1 MADTQEAPQ
10 EAPQETTQE
19 DGNVVPGGLLEAQ
32 NALLKMM
39 DSGEENPETE
49 EGEPAEE
56 EESHPVEED
65 NPLEEEPEE
74 SEEDDDYEGTDN
86 RSEEGEDL
94 LYAVTVNGEEQ
105 EVTLDELLKGYSRQS
120 DYTRKT
126 QEISEQRKKAESV
139 AQTWA
144 AETDQIRNERQQYM
158 QTLQNIIDNSGQQFD
173 QFIDVDWDTLK
184 ETNPIE
190 YVTKREE
197 YREVQ
202 DRIKSLQ
209 QQQHAVAQKQAA
221 DSAQLHAQTLHRE
234 HQRLVEVLPEW
245 GDPEKQREIGVEI
258 RDYARTQGFADKEIS
273 DLIDHRSVLVLRK
286 SMLYDKLNSSDVKS
300 KKLKNKP
307 RVVRSGKGASKS
319 TEKRSS
325 RAKSMKRLQQ
335 TGHVDD
341 AAVLLED
348 MMNS

>member
-39 DSGEENPETE
+39 DSDEENPETE

-105 EVTLDELLKGYSRQS
+105 EVTLNELLKGYSRQS

-139 AQTWA
+139 AQMWA

-209 QQQHAVAQKQAA
+209 QQQHAVAQKQTA
-221 DSAQLHAQTLHRE
+221 DSAQLHAQTLHQE

-307 RVVRSGKGASKS
+307 RVVRSGKGASKA
-319 TEKRSS
+319 TEKRSI

-341 AAVLLED
+341 AAALLED

>member
-10 EAPQETTQE
+10 ETTEE
-19 DGNVVPGGLLEAQ
+19 DGNVIPGGLLEAQ
-32 NALLKMM
+32 NALLRMM
-39 DSGEENPETE
+39 ESDEENPETE
-49 EGEPAEE
+49 EAEPAEE
-56 EESHPVEED
+56 EESQPVEED
-65 NPLEEEPEE
+65 ESSEEEPEE
-74 SEEDDDYEGTDN
+74 SEDEEGTDDQ
-86 RSEEGEDL
+86 SEEEEDL

-126 QEISEQRKKAESV
+126 QEISEQRKQADAAVRQHLAEV
-139 AQTWA
+139 G
-144 AETDQIRNERQQYM
+144 QIRNERQQYM
-158 QTLQNIIDNSGQQFD
+158 HTLQNIIDNSGQQFD

-202 DRIKSLQ
+202 ERISSLQ
-209 QQQHAVAQKQAA
+209 QQQHAVAQKQAQDA
-221 DSAQLHAQTLHRE
+221 TTLHARTLNQE
-234 HQRLVEVLPEW
+234 HHRLVEVLPEW
-245 GDPEKQREIGVEI
+245 GDPEKQRELGVEI

-286 SMLYDKLNSSDVKS
+286 SMLYDKLNASDIKS

-319 TEKRSS
+319 TEKRSI

-341 AAVLLED
+341 AAALLED

>member
-10 EAPQETTQE
+10 EAVP
-19 DGNVVPGGLLEAQ
+19 DGNAQEGSLIEAQ
-32 NALLKMM
+32 NALLKLMEPA
-39 DSGEENPETE
+39 EETPETE
-49 EGEPAEE
+49 EEQPTEE
-56 EESHPVEED
+56 EEAQPEEEAETT
-65 NPLEEEPEE
+65 EEEPEE
-74 SEEDDDYEGTDN
+74 SEEEDDEGADDQT
-86 RSEEGEDL
+86 EEEEDL

-139 AQTWA
+139 AQVWA

-158 QTLQNIIDNSGQQFD
+158 QTLQNIIDNTGQNFD
-173 QFIDVDWDTLK
+173 QFAMVDWDSLK

-197 YREVQ
+197 YRELQ
-202 DRIKSLQ
+202 ERIQSMQ
-209 QQQHAVAQKQAA
+209 HEQHAVQQKQAEDA
-221 DSAQLHAQTLHRE
+221 KQLHAQTLHQE
-234 HQRLVEVLPEW
+234 HKLLVDALPEW
-245 GDPEKQREIGVEI
+245 GDPEKQREIGLGL
-258 RDYARTQGFADKEIS
+258 RDYARNQGFADQEIS
-273 DLIDHRSVLVLRK
+273 DLVDHRSLLVLRK
-286 SMLYDKLNSSDVKS
+286 AMLYDKLNSSDIKS

-319 TEKRSS
+319 SDKKSKRT
-325 RAKSMKRLQQ
+325 KSMKRLKQ
-335 TGHVDD
+335 TGHIDD
-341 AAVLLED
+341 AVTLLED

>member
-10 EAPQETTQE
+10 ETTEE
-19 DGNVVPGGLLEAQ
+19 DGNVIPGGLLEAQ
-32 NALLKMM
+32 NALLRMM
-39 DSGEENPETE
+39 ESDEENPETE
-49 EGEPAEE
+49 EAEPAEE
-56 EESHPVEED
+56 EESQPVEED
-65 NPLEEEPEE
+65 ESSEEEPEE
-74 SEEDDDYEGTDN
+74 SEDEEGTDDQ
-86 RSEEGEDL
+86 SEEEEDL

-126 QEISEQRKKAESV
+126 QEISEQRKQADAAVRQHLAEV
-139 AQTWA
+139 G
-144 AETDQIRNERQQYM
+144 QIRNERQQYM

-197 YREVQ
+197 YREMQ
-202 DRIKSLQ
+202 ERISSLQ
-209 QQQHAVAQKQAA
+209 QQQHAVAQKQAQDA
-221 DSAQLHAQTLHRE
+221 TTLHARTLNQE
-234 HQRLVEVLPEW
+234 HHRLVEVLPEW
-245 GDPEKQREIGVEI
+245 GDPEKQRELGVEI

-286 SMLYDKLNSSDVKS
+286 SMLYDKLNASDIKS

-319 TEKRSS
+319 TEKRSI

-341 AAVLLED
+341 AAALLED

>member
-1 MADTQEAPQ
+1 MADTQ

-19 DGNVVPGGLLEAQ
+19 DGTVVPGGLLEAQ
-32 NALLKMM
+32 NALLRMM
-39 DSGEENPETE
+39 ESDEENPETE
-49 EGEPAEE
+49 EAEPAEE
-56 EESHPVEED
+56 EESQPVEED
-65 NPLEEEPEE
+65 ESSEEEPEE
-74 SEEDDDYEGTDN
+74 SEDEEGTDDQ
-86 RSEEGEDL
+86 SEEEEDL

-126 QEISEQRKKAESV
+126 QEISEQRKQADAAVRQHLAEV
-139 AQTWA
+139 G
-144 AETDQIRNERQQYM
+144 QIRNERQQYM
-158 QTLQNIIDNSGQQFD
+158 HTLQNIIDNSGQQFD

-197 YREVQ
+197 YREMQ
-202 DRIKSLQ
+202 ERISSLQ
-209 QQQHAVAQKQAA
+209 QQQHAVAQKQAQDA
-221 DSAQLHAQTLHRE
+221 TTLHARTLNQE
-234 HQRLVEVLPEW
+234 HHRLVEVLPEW
-245 GDPEKQREIGVEI
+245 GDPEKQRELGVEI

-286 SMLYDKLNSSDVKS
+286 SMLYDKLNASDIKS

-319 TEKRSS
+319 TEKRRI

-341 AAVLLED
+341 AAALLED

>member
-1 MADTQEAPQ
+1 MADTQ

-32 NALLKMM
+32 NALLQMM
-39 DSGEENPETE
+39 ESDEENPETE
-49 EGEPAEE
+49 EAEPAEE
-56 EESHPVEED
+56 EESQPVEED
-65 NPLEEEPEE
+65 ESSEEEPGE
-74 SEEDDDYEGTDN
+74 SEEDDEGTDN
-86 RSEEGEDL
+86 QSEEEEDL

-126 QEISEQRKKAESV
+126 QEISEQRKRTDAAAQQHLAEV
-139 AQTWA
+139 G
-144 AETDQIRNERQQYM
+144 QIRNERQQYM

-197 YREVQ
+197 YREMQ

-209 QQQHAVAQKQAA
+209 QQQHAVAQKQSE
-221 DSAQLHAQTLHRE
+221 DSAQLHARTLHQE

-245 GDPEKQREIGVEI
+245 GDPEKQREIGQEI
-258 RDYARTQGFADKEIS
+258 RDYARAQGFADKEIS
-273 DLIDHRSVLVLRK
+273 DLIDHRSLIVLRK

-319 TEKRSS
+319 SEKRST
-325 RAKSMKRLQQ
+325 RDKSMKRLQQ

>member
-126 QEISEQRKKAESV
+126 QEISEQRKQADAV
-139 AQTWA
+139 AQQHL
-144 AETDQIRNERQQYM
+144 AEVGQIRNERQQYM

>member
-10 EAPQETTQE
+10 ETTEE
-19 DGNVVPGGLLEAQ
+19 DGNVIPGGLLEAQ
-32 NALLKMM
+32 NALLRMM
-39 DSGEENPETE
+39 ESDEENPETE
-49 EGEPAEE
+49 EAEPAEE
-56 EESHPVEED
+56 EESQPVEED
-65 NPLEEEPEE
+65 ESSEEEPEE
-74 SEEDDDYEGTDN
+74 SEDEEGTDDQ
-86 RSEEGEDL
+86 SEEEEDL

-126 QEISEQRKKAESV
+126 QEISEQRKQADAAVQQHLAEV
-139 AQTWA
+139 G
-144 AETDQIRNERQQYM
+144 QIRNERPQYM

-202 DRIKSLQ
+202 ERISSLQ
-209 QQQHAVAQKQAA
+209 QQQHAVAQKQAQDA
-221 DSAQLHAQTLHRE
+221 TTLHARTLNQE
-234 HQRLVEVLPEW
+234 HHRLVEVLPEW
-245 GDPEKQREIGVEI
+245 GDPEKQRELGVEI

-286 SMLYDKLNSSDVKS
+286 SMLYDKLNASDIKS

-319 TEKRSS
+319 TEKRSI

>member
-10 EAPQETTQE
+10 EALQE
-19 DGNVVPGGLLEAQ
+19 DGNVIPGGLLEAQ
-32 NALLKMM
+32 NALLQMM
-39 DSGEENPETE
+39 ESEEEDPETE
-49 EGEPAEE
+49 EAKPAEE
-56 EESHPVEED
+56 EESQPIEED
-65 NPLEEEPEE
+65 ESSEEEPEE
-74 SEEDDDYEGTDN
+74 SEDEEGTDDQ
-86 RSEEGEDL
+86 SEEEEDL

-126 QEISEQRKKAESV
+126 QEISEQRKQADAAVQQHLAEV
-139 AQTWA
+139 G
-144 AETDQIRNERQQYM
+144 QIRNERQQYM
-158 QTLQNIIDNSGQQFD
+158 HTLQNIIDNSGQQFD

-209 QQQHAVAQKQAA
+209 QQQYAVAQKQTA
-221 DSAQLHAQTLHRE
+221 DSAQLHAQTLHQE

-258 RDYARTQGFADKEIS
+258 RDYAKSQGFADKEIS

-286 SMLYDKLNSSDVKS
+286 SMLYDKLNASDIKS

-319 TEKRSS
+319 TEKRSV

-341 AAVLLED
+341 AAALLED

>member
-10 EAPQETTQE
+10 ETTEE
-19 DGNVVPGGLLEAQ
+19 DGNVIPGGLLEAQ
-32 NALLKMM
+32 NALLRMM
-39 DSGEENPETE
+39 ESDEENPETE
-49 EGEPAEE
+49 EAEPAEE
-56 EESHPVEED
+56 EESQPVEED
-65 NPLEEEPEE
+65 ESSEEEPEE
-74 SEEDDDYEGTDN
+74 SEDEEGTDDQ
-86 RSEEGEDL
+86 SEEEEDL

-126 QEISEQRKKAESV
+126 QEISEQRKQADAAVQQHLAEV
-139 AQTWA
+139 G
-144 AETDQIRNERQQYM
+144 QIRNERQQYM

-202 DRIKSLQ
+202 ERISSLQ
-209 QQQHAVAQKQAA
+209 QQQHAVAQKH
-221 DSAQLHAQTLHRE
+221 AQDATTLHARTLNQE
-234 HQRLVEVLPEW
+234 HHRLVEVLPEW
-245 GDPEKQREIGVEI
+245 GDPEKQRELGVEI

-286 SMLYDKLNSSDVKS
+286 SMLYDKLNASDIKS

-319 TEKRSS
+319 TEKRSI

-341 AAVLLED
+341 AAALLED

>member
-10 EAPQETTQE
+10 ETTEE
-19 DGNVVPGGLLEAQ
+19 DGNVIPGGLLEAQ
-32 NALLKMM
+32 NALLRMM
-39 DSGEENPETE
+39 ESDEENPETE
-49 EGEPAEE
+49 EAEPAEE
-56 EESHPVEED
+56 EESQPVEED
-65 NPLEEEPEE
+65 ESSEEEPEE
-74 SEEDDDYEGTDN
+74 SEDEEGTDDQ
-86 RSEEGEDL
+86 SEEEEDL

-126 QEISEQRKKAESV
+126 QEISEQRKQADAAVQQHLAEV
-139 AQTWA
+139 G
-144 AETDQIRNERQQYM
+144 QIRNERQQYM

-202 DRIKSLQ
+202 ERISSLQ
-209 QQQHAVAQKQAA
+209 QQQHAVAQKQAQDA
-221 DSAQLHAQTLHRE
+221 TTLHARTLNQE
-234 HQRLVEVLPEW
+234 HHRLVEVLPEW
-245 GDPEKQREIGVEI
+245 GDPEKQRELGVEI

-286 SMLYDKLNSSDVKS
+286 SMLYDKLNASDIKS

-319 TEKRSS
+319 TEKRSI

-341 AAVLLED
+341 AAALLED

>member
-39 DSGEENPETE
+39 DSDEENPETE

>member
-10 EAPQETTQE
+10 EALQE
-19 DGNVVPGGLLEAQ
+19 DGNVIPGGLLEAQ
-32 NALLKMM
+32 NALLQMM
-39 DSGEENPETE
+39 ESEEENPETE
-49 EGEPAEE
+49 EAEPAEE
-56 EESHPVEED
+56 EESQPIEED
-65 NPLEEEPEE
+65 ESSEEEPEE
-74 SEEDDDYEGTDN
+74 SEDEEGTDDQ
-86 RSEEGEDL
+86 SEEEEDL

-126 QEISEQRKKAESV
+126 QEISEQRKQADAAVQQHLAEV
-139 AQTWA
+139 G
-144 AETDQIRNERQQYM
+144 QIRNERQQYM

-202 DRIKSLQ
+202 ERISSLQ
-209 QQQHAVAQKQAA
+209 QQQHAVAQKQAQDA
-221 DSAQLHAQTLHRE
+221 TTLHAQTLNQE

-286 SMLYDKLNSSDVKS
+286 SMLYDRLNSSDVTS

-319 TEKRSS
+319 TEKRSV

-341 AAVLLED
+341 AAALLED

>member
-10 EAPQETTQE
+10 ETTEE
-19 DGNVVPGGLLEAQ
+19 DGNVIPGGLLEAQ
-32 NALLKMM
+32 NALLRMM
-39 DSGEENPETE
+39 ESDEENPETE
-49 EGEPAEE
+49 EAEPAEE
-56 EESHPVEED
+56 EESQPVEED
-65 NPLEEEPEE
+65 ESSEEEPEE
-74 SEEDDDYEGTDN
+74 SEDEEGTDDQ
-86 RSEEGEDL
+86 SEEEEDL

-126 QEISEQRKKAESV
+126 QEISEQRKQADAAVRQHLAEV
-139 AQTWA
+139 G
-144 AETDQIRNERQQYM
+144 QIRNERQQYM
-158 QTLQNIIDNSGQQFD
+158 HTLQNIIDNSGQQFD

-197 YREVQ
+197 YREMQ
-202 DRIKSLQ
+202 ERISSLQ
-209 QQQHAVAQKQAA
+209 QQQHAVAQKQAQDA
-221 DSAQLHAQTLHRE
+221 TTLHARTLNQE
-234 HQRLVEVLPEW
+234 HHRLVEVLPEW
-245 GDPEKQREIGVEI
+245 GDPEKQRELGVEI

-286 SMLYDKLNSSDVKS
+286 SMLYDKLNASDIKS

-319 TEKRSS
+319 TEKRSI

-341 AAVLLED
+341 AAALLED